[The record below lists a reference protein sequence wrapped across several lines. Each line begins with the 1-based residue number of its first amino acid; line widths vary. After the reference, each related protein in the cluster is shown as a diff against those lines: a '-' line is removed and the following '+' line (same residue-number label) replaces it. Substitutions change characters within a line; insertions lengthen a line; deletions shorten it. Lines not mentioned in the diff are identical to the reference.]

1 VQGQPEHHLGDGAR
15 RVRVLHVRVAGVV
28 LAGGRSRRMGTD
40 KALLELGGVASV
52 VRVVGA
58 LAHLHAV
65 VVVAAQG
72 QRLPALHATV
82 VRDERADTGPL
93 HGLATGLRAAAGA
106 GADVA
111 VVCATDLPLLHP
123 SVVDALLARLGDHD
137 VLLPVVDGQEQLLAA
152 VYRTSLAPVAAGL
165 VSAGERRLRAVLTG
179 VDVRRIDGAE
189 LAGDPAVAAAD
200 PHLHS
205 LRSANTP
212 QEWSALAVLAAG
224 R

>member
-1 VQGQPEHHLGDGAR
+1 
-15 RVRVLHVRVAGVV
+15 
-28 LAGGRSRRMGTD
+28 MGTD
-40 KALLELGGVASV
+40 KALLELDGVPSV
-52 VRVVGA
+52 VRVVAA
-58 LAHLHAV
+58 LAHLGRV
-65 VVVAAQG
+65 VVVAAQH
-72 QRLPALHATV
+72 QPLPRLAATV

-93 HGLATGLRAAAGA
+93 HGLAIGLRAAAGA
-106 GADVA
+106 GAGVA

-123 SVVDALLARLGDHD
+123 AVVDALLARLGDHD
-137 VLLPVVDGQEQLLAA
+137 VLLPVVDGHEQPLAA
-152 VYRTSLAPVAAGL
+152 VYRTSLAPVAGEL
-165 VSAGERRLRAVLTG
+165 VSAGERRLLAVLAG

-212 QEWSALAVLAAG
+212 QEWSALAGLVAG